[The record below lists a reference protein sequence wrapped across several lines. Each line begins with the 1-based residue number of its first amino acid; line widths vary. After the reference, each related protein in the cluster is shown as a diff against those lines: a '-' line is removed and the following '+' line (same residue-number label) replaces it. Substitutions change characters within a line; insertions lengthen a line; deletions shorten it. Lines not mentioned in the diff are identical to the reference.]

1 MASVTRARIT
11 APKLLDLVPSF
22 QLHLRAENKS
32 PKTIESYTEAVRRLH
47 DYLAAKGMPLE
58 AASITGEHIE
68 SFMADQLARLR
79 PASARA
85 RFASLRQ
92 FFTWATSRDE
102 REVDRSPMEGL
113 KPPKVPEHP
122 VPVISIEGLRALL
135 RVVDHDSGFYGRRD
149 ASIIRLFV
157 DTGARLS
164 EIANLRVADLDLG
177 AATVSFIG
185 KGGGQRINPI
195 GNKTTKALDRY
206 LRVRAGHRDEALDAL
221 WLGRSG
227 PMSSFGIA
235 EAVKRRAI
243 EAGIG
248 EMHVHQL
255 RHSAARYLRLA
266 GADDDAVLRLM
277 GWRDRSMLHRYGASA
292 ADERAREVHKRLSPG
307 DRL

>member
-47 DYLAAKGMPLE
+47 DYLAANGMPLE

-102 REVDRSPMEGL
+102 REIDRSPMEGL

-177 AATVSFIG
+177 AATVSFVG
-185 KGGGQRINPI
+185 KGGGKRINPI

-206 LRVRAGHRDEALDAL
+206 LRARAGHRDELREAL

-255 RHSAARYLRLA
+255 RHSAAHYLRLA

-277 GWRDRSMLHRYGASA
+277 GWRDRSMLHRYGGSA
-292 ADERAREVHKRLSPG
+292 ADERAREVHKRLRPG
-307 DRL
+307 GRL